1 MSDVVRLL
9 SPALTDEAQLPA
21 KQMQTGYKAV
31 RDRMPAHERLV
42 VTFHGHPDSVL
53 LPYRDVKQLWELM
66 TAMLEEIENRQLIA
80 LADRRLGPRQGDGLT
95 LDEGIE
101 AMRRAMLAPDTP

>member
-9 SPALTDEAQLPA
+9 SPAFTDEEQLPA
-21 KQMQTGYKAV
+21 KQMQTGYKNV
-31 RDRMPAHERLV
+31 RARMQAHERLV

-53 LPYRDVKQLWELM
+53 LSYRDIKQLWTLM
-66 TAMLEEIENRQLIA
+66 NAMIYEIENRQLIS
-80 LADRRLGPRQGDGLT
+80 LADRRLGPRQDEGLS

-101 AMRRAMLAPDTP
+101 AMRRAMLAPDAP